1 MLKDIGHMDLLQNY
15 PVAFFVTIVLPIISG
30 VVLAI
35 GGYDSLKARSDS
47 DTQLSRIEQNTE
59 HTLKQM
65 PDITATL
72 NTLARYDQTLAASGQ
87 RDEALAAVL
96 AQYKGMKRAS
106 EVWERFR
113 ASADHEEKSQLASEV
128 LDILST
134 NLIPVV
140 VPENLPSKPLI
151 LALGSNTFRV
161 LFSVPMRIP
170 PRLEFHGLPDGVQAH
185 VTEESKFGFTVI
197 FSPSAVTVTNF
208 GFSADA
214 RL

>member
-1 MLKDIGHMDLLQNY
+1 MELLQNY
-15 PVAFFVTIVLPIISG
+15 PVAFFVTVALPLITG
-30 VVLAI
+30 VVLAV

-47 DTQLSRIEQNTE
+47 DAQLSRIEKNTE
-59 HTLKQM
+59 HALRQL
-65 PDITATL
+65 PDINATL
-72 NTLARYDQTLAASGQ
+72 STLVRYEQALEASGQ

-113 ASADHEEKSQLASEV
+113 ASANHEEKAQLASEV

-134 NLIPVV
+134 NLIPVE
-140 VPENLPSKPLI
+140 VPENLPNKPLI
-151 LALGSNTFRV
+151 LSLGANTFRV

-170 PRLEFHGLPDGVQAH
+170 PRLEFHDLPNGIEAH
-185 VTEESKFGFTVI
+185 VTEKSKFGFSVT
-197 FSPSAVTVTNF
+197 FAPSAIPVTHF

-214 RL
+214 EL

>member
-1 MLKDIGHMDLLQNY
+1 MELLQTY
-15 PVAFFVTIVLPIISG
+15 PVAFLVTVVLPLITG

-47 DTQLSRIEQNTE
+47 DAQLSRIEKNTE
-59 HTLKQM
+59 HALSQL
-65 PDITATL
+65 PNINATL
-72 NTLARYDQTLAASGQ
+72 GTLVRYEQALEASGQ

-113 ASADHEEKSQLASEV
+113 ASANHEEKAQLASEV

-134 NLIPVV
+134 NLIPVAA
-140 VPENLPSKPLI
+140 PENLPNKPLI
-151 LALGSNTFRV
+151 LSLGANTFRV

-170 PRLEFHGLPDGVQAH
+170 PRLEFHDLPTGIEAH
-185 VTEESKFGFTVI
+185 VTEKSKFGFSVT
-197 FSPSAVTVTNF
+197 FAPSAIPVSHF

-214 RL
+214 EL